1 MHIDISSSS
10 ATRLHS
16 AIAPGAEYVGLLF
29 LSSFGYIYGM
39 FTVQSLPEFEAWLS
53 DLSDDAVR
61 RAVAARIYRMT
72 HGLFGDVKFSV
83 AENVHELRIH
93 LGAGWRV
100 YFTQRA
106 GRIVVLLAG
115 GSKRTQ
121 KQDLKAAENLAKA
134 LKQSGNDNDNTIH

>member
-1 MHIDISSSS
+1 
-10 ATRLHS
+10 
-16 AIAPGAEYVGLLF
+16 
-29 LSSFGYIYGM
+29 M
-39 FTVQSLPEFEAWLS
+39 FTVQKLPEFDEWLA
-53 DLSDDAVR
+53 DLSDATVR
-61 RAVAARIYRMT
+61 RTVHARLRRMT

-93 LGAGWRV
+93 IGAGWRV

-121 KQDLKAAENLAKA
+121 QQDLKTAEHLAKA
-134 LKQSGNDNDNTIH
+134 IEQSGYDYDNPIH

>member
-1 MHIDISSSS
+1 
-10 ATRLHS
+10 
-16 AIAPGAEYVGLLF
+16 
-29 LSSFGYIYGM
+29 M
-39 FTVQSLPEFEAWLS
+39 FTVHALPEFKEWLTALP
-53 DLSDDAVR
+53 DPRVR
-61 RAVAARIYRMT
+61 LVVTDRVLRLER
-72 HGLFGDVKFSV
+72 GLFGDAKFSV

-121 KQDLKAAENLAKA
+121 RQDLKIAEKLAKT
-134 LKQSGNDNDNTIH
+134 LKLSGNDHDNSIH

>member
-1 MHIDISSSS
+1 
-10 ATRLHS
+10 
-16 AIAPGAEYVGLLF
+16 
-29 LSSFGYIYGM
+29 M
-39 FTVQSLPEFEAWLS
+39 FTVHALPEFKEWLAALP
-53 DLSDDAVR
+53 DTHVRLAVTD
-61 RAVAARIYRMT
+61 RILRLER
-72 HGLFGDVKFSV
+72 GLFGDAKFSV

-121 KQDLKAAENLAKA
+121 KQDLKSAEHLAKA
-134 LKQSGNDNDNTIH
+134 LRQSGNDHDNTIH